1 MPRAKLNLP
10 KFTGVLAKPIESKF
24 ELAVNPNYVAE
35 SIEKRRDDV
44 HRQQVAKLPALA
56 NAFGIKFDH
65 LDLKSHAGL
74 VSFYGCLVLN
84 LAQAMKIP
92 GFLEKSV
99 GKWPRLLVAHVLGDC
114 ERAKHAGKAKSDL
127 EVCLWAVK
135 ALDPEMEKTK
145 NRRTAMSRAK
155 QLCNRVSALR
165 QKWKKDHADA
175 QRKLLRYKKLKLVSQ
190 R

>member
-1 MPRAKLNLP
+1 MPRAKSNLP

-24 ELAVNPNYVAE
+24 DIAINPKYTAD
-35 SIEKRRDDV
+35 SIDKILDDV
-44 HRQQVAKLPALA
+44 HSQRVAKLPALA
-56 NAFGIKFDH
+56 SALGIKFDH
-65 LDLKSHAGL
+65 LDLKSNGGA
-74 VSFYGCLVLN
+74 VSFYGCLVLR
-84 LAQAMKIP
+84 LLVVMKVP
-92 GFLEKSV
+92 GFLEKKD
-99 GKWPRLLVAHVLGDC
+99 GKWPRDLVARVVGYC
-114 ERAKHAGKAKSDL
+114 ERAKQTGDAKSDL

-165 QKWKKDHADA
+165 QKWKKDYADA